1 MDLLKNYDVIIIGA
15 GPSGIFCAYELIKE
29 KPDMKIL
36 MVEKGRP
43 IEKRVCPKRTTKV
56 CVGCKP
62 CSITTGFAGA
72 GAFSD
77 GKLSL
82 SPDVGGTLPDILGY
96 DKATELIKESDD
108 IYLKFGAD
116 KNVYGVDK
124 QREIQEIR
132 RKAIGANLKL
142 IECPIRHLGT
152 EEGYKI
158 YTRLQEHLLAQGIHM
173 KFNTMVQDILMEN
186 DAAVGIVTDGGETF
200 YAKEIVSAIGREGSD
215 WFSHICKQHGIETEV
230 GTVDIG
236 VRVEVRDEVMEFLN
250 KNLYEAKLVYYTP
263 TFDDKVRTFCTNPSG
278 EVATEYYENGLAVVN
293 GHAYKSQEFKTN
305 NTNFALLVSK
315 NFTKPFKTPI
325 EYGKHIAQL
334 SNMLCDGK
342 ILVQTFGDFQR
353 GRRTTEE
360 RLCRNNLIPTLKD
373 AVPGDLSLVLP
384 HRIMVDIKE
393 MILAL
398 DKVTPGIASDE
409 TLLYGVEVKFY
420 SNKVVVNRDFETSIP
435 GLRAI
440 GDGAS
445 VTRGLQQASANGI
458 SVARSILSAMEK

>member
-1 MDLLKNYDVIIIGA
+1 MNPDSNQFDVIIIGA
-15 GPSGIFCAYELIKE
+15 GPSGIFCAYELIRQ
-29 KPDMKIL
+29 KPGMKIL

-43 IEKRVCPKRTTKV
+43 IEKRTCPKRTTKV

-82 SPDVGGTLPDILGY
+82 SPDVGGHLPDILGY
-96 DKATELIKESDD
+96 DKAMELIKESDN

-116 KNVYGVDK
+116 TNVYGVDK
-124 QREIQEIR
+124 QKEIEEIR
-132 RKAIGANLKL
+132 RKAINANLKL

-158 YTRLQEHLLAQGIHM
+158 YTRLQDHLISHGVRM
-173 KFNTMVQDILMEN
+173 EFNTMITDIIIEDN
-186 DAAVGIVTDGGETF
+186 QAKAVATDKGDTY
-200 YAKEIVSAIGREGSD
+200 YAPEIVAAIGREGAD
-215 WFSHICKQHGIETEV
+215 WFSHICKNHGIETEV

-236 VRVEVRDEVMEFLN
+236 VRVEVRDEIMDFLN

-293 GHAYKSQEFKTN
+293 GHAYKSKEYKTS

-325 EYGKHIAQL
+325 EYGKYIARL

-342 ILVQTFGDFQR
+342 IMVQTFGDFQR

-373 AVPGDLSLVLP
+373 AVPGDLSLVFP

-393 MILAL
+393 MLLAL

-420 SNKVVVNRDFETSIP
+420 SNKVVVNKDFETSVL

-458 SVARSILSAMEK
+458 SVARSILAG

>member
-1 MDLLKNYDVIIIGA
+1 MNPSSQFDVIIIGA
-15 GPSGIFCAYELIKE
+15 GPSGIFCAYELIRQR
-29 KPDMKIL
+29 PDLKIL
-36 MVEKGRP
+36 MIEKGRP
-43 IEKRVCPKRTTKV
+43 IEKRTCPKRTTKV

-82 SPDVGGTLPDILGY
+82 SPDVGGHLPEILGY
-96 DKATELIKESDD
+96 EKAAELIKESDD

-116 KNVYGVDK
+116 TGVYGVDK
-124 QREIQEIR
+124 QKEIQEIR
-132 RKAIGANLKL
+132 RKAIKANLKL

-158 YTRLQEHLLAQGIHM
+158 YTRLQEHLLSCGIRM
-173 KFNTMVQDILMEN
+173 EFNTMVTDIVIEEN
-186 DAAVGIVTDGGETF
+186 QAKAVVTDKGET
-200 YAKEIVSAIGREGSD
+200 YCAPQIVAAIGREGSD
-215 WFSHICKQHGIETEV
+215 WFSHICKSHGIETEV

-236 VRVEVRDEVMEFLN
+236 VRVEVRDEVMDFLN

-293 GHAYKSQEFKTN
+293 GHAYKSQEYKTN

-325 EYGKHIAQL
+325 EYGKHIARL

-393 MILAL
+393 MLLAL

-420 SNKVVVNRDFETSIP
+420 SNKVVVNTDFETSVR

-458 SVARSILSAMEK
+458 SAARSILWPTAD